1 MQAGPDGSAAG
12 GRRGE
17 RDGIVT
23 EAAAAGRPTSSWIVN
38 RPFDL
43 SLFILPIFVALGYG
57 VLANGGGALA
67 GAGNG
72 AIYILLGLTHFGST
86 WSFYFDRE
94 NLAHFSENK
103 WVFYYIPVCILG
115 VAAALTVAG
124 RTDWIAIITYWFS
137 GFHVMK
143 QSTGFVALYRSR
155 LGIFDPLDRKID
167 NAAVLGTS
175 TYCLFGRY
183 ADRTDFGYEAILR
196 TPPGRATLAAAGVVL
211 LVVLA
216 VWAWRAAG
224 RVRTHGARSLP
235 ITLASLASV
244 VMFVPFLYVDDMK
257 TALMT
262 NLIGHYA
269 QYLGLVWI
277 INRRKYTADTLPRY
291 RSGFLS
297 AVSQNSAF
305 LLLVLVGYALVIAAC
320 TAVTPVFIGL
330 IWIHFFVDRYLFRF
344 RDPFVRQS
352 LLPYLKPQG

>member
-1 MQAGPDGSAAG
+1 VAPRS
-12 GRRGE
+12 
-17 RDGIVT
+17 T
-23 EAAAAGRPTSSWIVN
+23 SWIVN

-57 VLANGGGALA
+57 VLANRGGTLA
-67 GAGNG
+67 DAGNG

-94 NLAHFSENK
+94 NLAHFAENR

-115 VAAALTVAG
+115 VAVVLTVAG
-124 RTDWIAIITYWFS
+124 QRDWIAIITYWFS

-155 LGIFDPLDRKID
+155 LGLFDPVDRKID

-175 TYCLFGRY
+175 TYCLFARY
-183 ADRTDFGYEAILR
+183 ANRTDFGYEAILQ
-196 TPPGRATLAAAGVVL
+196 TPTGDVL
-211 LVVLA
+211 LAVARAVLAVVLA
-216 VWAWRAAG
+216 IWAWRAVG
-224 RVRTHGARSLP
+224 RIRKHGTASIP
-235 ITLASLASV
+235 ITLASTASV
-244 VMFVPFLYVDDMK
+244 VMFVPFLYVHDMRS
-257 TALMT
+257 ALMT

-297 AVSQNSAF
+297 AVSQNSAY
-305 LLLVLVGYALVIAAC
+305 LLLVLVGYALVIAVG